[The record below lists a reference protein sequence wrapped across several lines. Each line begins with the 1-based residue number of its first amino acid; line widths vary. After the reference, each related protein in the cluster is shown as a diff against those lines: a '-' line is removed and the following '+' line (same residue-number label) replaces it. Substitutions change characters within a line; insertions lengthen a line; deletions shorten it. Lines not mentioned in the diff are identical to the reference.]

1 MNEQRRRELRSVIHD
16 LSVLSEQLNHEA
28 GGEDEAYD
36 NMPESLQD
44 TEKAQ
49 TLKDNAETLYRLE
62 NVIDGVIE
70 EIDKIIDTKP
80 ED

>member
-1 MNEQRRRELRSVIHD
+1 MNEQRRKELRKVMQD
-16 LSVLSEQLNHEA
+16 LGVLSEQLNHEA

-49 TLKDNAETLYRLE
+49 TLRDNAETLYDLE
-62 NVIDGVIE
+62 KVIDGVVE
-70 EIDKIIDTKP
+70 EIEKLISNEP

>member
-1 MNEQRRRELRSVIHD
+1 MNEQRRRELRSVMQD
-16 LSVLSEQLNHEA
+16 LGVLSEQLNHEA

-36 NMPESLQD
+36 NMPESLQY

-49 TLKDNAETLYRLE
+49 TLRDNAETLYDLE
-62 NVIDGVIE
+62 KVIDGVVE
-70 EIDKIIDTKP
+70 EIEKLISNEP

>member
-1 MNEQRRRELRSVIHD
+1 MNEQRRRELRSVMQD
-16 LSVLSEQLNHEA
+16 LGVLSEQLNHEA

-49 TLKDNAETLYRLE
+49 TLRDNAETLYDLE
-62 NVIDGVIE
+62 KVIDGVVE
-70 EIDKIIDTKP
+70 EIEKLISNEP

>member
-1 MNEQRRRELRSVIHD
+1 MNEQRRKELRSVIHD

-36 NMPESLQD
+36 NMPESLQY

-49 TLKDNAETLYRLE
+49 TLRDNAETLYDLE
-62 NVIDGVIE
+62 KVIDGVVE
-70 EIDKIIDTKP
+70 EIEKLISNEP

>member
-1 MNEQRRRELRSVIHD
+1 MNEQRRRERRSVMQD
-16 LSVLSEQLNHEA
+16 LGVLSEQLNHEA

-36 NMPESLQD
+36 NMPESLQY

-49 TLKDNAETLYRLE
+49 TLKDNAETLYDLE
-62 NVIDGVIE
+62 KVIDGVVE
-70 EIDKIIDTKP
+70 EIEKLISNEP

>member
-36 NMPESLQD
+36 NMPESLQY

-49 TLKDNAETLYRLE
+49 TLRDNAETLYDLE
-62 NVIDGVIE
+62 KVIDGVVE
-70 EIDKIIDTKP
+70 EIEKLISNEP

>member
-1 MNEQRRRELRSVIHD
+1 MNEQRRRELRSVIND
-16 LSVLSEQLNHEA
+16 LNVLSEQLNHEA

-49 TLKDNAETLYRLE
+49 TLRDNAETLYDLE
-62 NVIDGVIE
+62 KVIDGVVE
-70 EIDKIIDTKP
+70 EIEKLISNEP

>member
-1 MNEQRRRELRSVIHD
+1 MNEQRRRELRSVIND
-16 LSVLSEQLNHEA
+16 LNVLSEQLNHEA

-36 NMPESLQD
+36 NMPESLQY

-49 TLKDNAETLYRLE
+49 TLRDNAETLYDLE
-62 NVIDGVIE
+62 KVIDGVVE
-70 EIDKIIDTKP
+70 EIEKLISNEP

>member
-1 MNEQRRRELRSVIHD
+1 MNEQRRRELRSVMQD
-16 LSVLSEQLNHEA
+16 LGVLSEQLNHEA

-36 NMPESLQD
+36 NMPESLQY

-49 TLKDNAETLYRLE
+49 TLKDNAETLYDLE
-62 NVIDGVIE
+62 KVIDGVVE
-70 EIDKIIDTKP
+70 EIEKLISNEP

>member
-36 NMPESLQD
+36 NMPESLQY

-62 NVIDGVIE
+62 DTIDGVIE
-70 EIDKIIDTKP
+70 EIEKIIDTKP

>member
-1 MNEQRRRELRSVIHD
+1 MNEQRRREHRRVMQD
-16 LSVLSEQLNHEA
+16 LGVLSEQLNHEA

-36 NMPESLQD
+36 NMPESLQY

-49 TLKDNAETLYRLE
+49 TLKDNAETLYDLE
-62 NVIDGVIE
+62 KVIDGVVE
-70 EIDKIIDTKP
+70 EIEKLISNEP